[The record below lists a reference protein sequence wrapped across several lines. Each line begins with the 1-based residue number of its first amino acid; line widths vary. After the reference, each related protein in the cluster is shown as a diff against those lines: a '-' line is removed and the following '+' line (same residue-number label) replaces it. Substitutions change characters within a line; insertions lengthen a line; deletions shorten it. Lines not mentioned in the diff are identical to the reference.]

1 MTGYG
6 RGQAQLGQG
15 TITVELR
22 SLNSRFLD
30 LHLRLPP
37 IMSVLEEP
45 LSRHISRF
53 FSRGRVNV
61 YVSLSALGRPVPKL
75 VLNRPLLEQYQ
86 KIAVELRAELDLSG
100 PLELTPLLL
109 NRELVVPEE
118 PEVAEQELWEALEP
132 AVNQALEQA
141 LAMRSSEGQR
151 LAQDML
157 ARLEHL
163 EQLLEELE
171 QRAPEIVEAYR
182 NRLNERIGELM
193 GEVPVDAQRIAQE
206 VAIMA
211 DKCDITEE
219 IVRAR
224 SHIAQFRSFLEREE
238 PVGRR
243 LDFLLQELNRE
254 ANTIGAKSPDAR
266 VAQIVVELKSEI
278 ERLREQAQNVE

>member
-1 MTGYG
+1 M
-6 RGQAQLGQG
+6 
-15 TITVELR
+15 
-22 SLNSRFLD
+22 
-30 LHLRLPP
+30 
-37 IMSVLEEP
+37 
-45 LSRHISRF
+45 
-53 FSRGRVNV
+53 
-61 YVSLSALGRPVPKL
+61 
-75 VLNRPLLEQYQ
+75 
-86 KIAVELRAELDLSG
+86 
-100 PLELTPLLL
+100 
-109 NRELVVPEE
+109 
-118 PEVAEQELWEALEP
+118 
-132 AVNQALEQA
+132 
-141 LAMRSSEGQR
+141 
-151 LAQDML
+151 
-157 ARLEHL
+157 
-163 EQLLEELE
+163 
-171 QRAPEIVEAYR
+171 EAYR